1 MSAVVG
7 PVASKPNKPI
17 EFDTSCFTFAEDENS
32 LPLSP
37 HVPEKVN
44 KLDIPKV
51 AA

>member
-7 PVASKPNKPI
+7 PAASKTNKPI

-37 HVPEKVN
+37 HATEKVN
-44 KLDIPKV
+44 KLELPKMS
-51 AA
+51 A